1 MVISSRSTHLHPAPT
16 SPSAA
21 PAPAPEPAR
30 RPAPAGGDAGADSLT
45 SALQHFGLGIREA
58 QLYRALLKFGPM
70 SARQSISLA
79 GLDRATGYRV
89 LSKLRAR
96 GLVTSTPTRPQRF
109 VPLDVGRLFERTVS
123 LMRDDLE
130 LLRILREHYVTD
142 ASRLVREARPAATS
156 VTPPSPAPPRTR
168 WPAVRIYPRAEE
180 IGHGLIG
187 IADGAKEEVDALM
200 MPMVIPEAIRGEV
213 ARAIGRAIDRGV
225 RVKLVVD
232 YHSLDLEFLATLL
245 KPWGSIPPG
254 LEFRFFAPQLARLF
268 IADHRF
274 ALRCIRSAGSPAT
287 GPELGIGSDD
297 GEFVRYQLTRFQS
310 IWRES
315 LPLQRTDGA
324 YSASR
329 RSARSLDNARDLR
342 RWVERGAVVT
352 GRVAASELAALFGLT
367 PPEPSARRF

>member
-1 MVISSRSTHLHPAPT
+1 MVISSRSQHLHTPPAAATNTEAPT
-16 SPSAA
+16 
-21 PAPAPEPAR
+21 PEPAR
-30 RPAPAGGDAGADSLT
+30 ASAPAHDAGPDSLT

-109 VPLDVGRLFERTVS
+109 VPLDVGRLFERSVS
-123 LMRDDLE
+123 VMRDDLE
-130 LLRILREHYVTD
+130 LLRILREHYVAD
-142 ASRLVREARPAATS
+142 ANRLVRDARPSATS
-156 VTPPSPAPPRTR
+156 VTPPSPSPPRTR
-168 WPAVRIYPRAEE
+168 WPSVRIYPRAEE
-180 IGHGLIG
+180 IGHGIVGL
-187 IADGAKEEVDALM
+187 ADSAKEEVNALM
-200 MPMVIPEAIRGEV
+200 MPTVIPEAIRAEV
-213 ARAIGRAIDRGV
+213 ARSLSRAVDRGV
-225 RVKLVVD
+225 RVKIVVD

-245 KPWGSIPPG
+245 KPWGAIPPN

-268 IADHRF
+268 VVDHRF

-310 IWRES
+310 TWRES
-315 LPLQRTDGA
+315 LPLQRADGA
-324 YSASR
+324 YSAAR
-329 RSARSLDNARDLR
+329 RSPRNLDNARDLR

-352 GRVAASELAALFGLT
+352 GRVAASELAVLFGLT
-367 PPEPSARRF
+367 PPGPSARRL

>member
-1 MVISSRSTHLHPAPT
+1 MVISSRSQHLHAAPT
-16 SPSAA
+16 AA
-21 PAPAPEPAR
+21 PPTDAPAPEPAR
-30 RPAPAGGDAGADSLT
+30 RPAAPNGDAGPDALT
-45 SALQHFGLGIREA
+45 SALQHFGMGIREA

-70 SARQSISLA
+70 SARQSINLA

-130 LLRILREHYVTD
+130 LLRIMREHYVAD
-142 ASRLVREARPAATS
+142 ASRLTREARPAATS
-156 VTPPSPAPPRTR
+156 VTPPVALPGRTR
-168 WPAVRIYPRAEE
+168 WPTVRIYPRAEE
-180 IGHGLIG
+180 IGHGIVSL
-187 IADGAKEEVDALM
+187 ADGAKEEINSLM
-200 MPMVIPEAIRGEV
+200 MPTVIPEAIRNEV
-213 ARAIGRAIDRGV
+213 ARSVGRAVDRGV
-225 RVKLVVD
+225 RVKIVVD

-245 KPWGSIPPG
+245 KPWGAIPPG

-268 IADHRF
+268 VVDHRY

-287 GPELGIGSDD
+287 GPELGIGLDD

-324 YSASR
+324 YSAAR
-329 RSARSLDNARDLR
+329 RSTRNLDNARDLR

-367 PPEPSARRF
+367 PPEPSGRRF

>member
-1 MVISSRSTHLHPAPT
+1 MVISSRSHHLHAP
-16 SPSAA
+16 PPAA
-21 PAPAPEPAR
+21 PPSDAASSQPATRAAPNH
-30 RPAPAGGDAGADSLT
+30 DAGPDSLT

-130 LLRILREHYVTD
+130 LLRILREHYVAD
-142 ASRLVREARPAATS
+142 ANRLVRDARPSATS
-156 VTPPSPAPPRTR
+156 VTPPSPSPPRTR
-168 WPAVRIYPRAEE
+168 WPSVRIYPRAEE
-180 IGHGLIG
+180 IGQG
-187 IADGAKEEVDALM
+187 IITLADSAKEEVDALM
-200 MPMVIPEAIRGEV
+200 MPTVIPEATRGEV
-213 ARAIGRAIDRGV
+213 ARALARAVDRSV
-225 RVKLVVD
+225 RVKVVVD
-232 YHSLDLEFLATLL
+232 YHALDLEFLAILL
-245 KPWGSIPPG
+245 KPWGAIPPN

-268 IADHRF
+268 VVDHKF

-324 YSASR
+324 YSAAR
-329 RSARSLDNARDLR
+329 RSPRNLDNARDLR

-367 PPEPSARRF
+367 PPEPSARRL